1 MVRRVQHV
9 GRSLRLDPHFRRDI
23 LDPQRARTFA
33 GHHRRLPRHRPRVAT
48 MTADTSTEALLQEIA
63 GLFAR
68 RGREMYA
75 GEPITQTDHALQAAL
90 LAEENGADAALVTAA
105 FLHDVGHLLHDL
117 DEDCAEVGIDDKHEA
132 LGAEWLAQHF
142 GFEVVEPVRLHVAA
156 KRYLCAVDQE
166 YYDRLSDASR
176 LSLRLQGGPFTLT
189 QARKFEQHPC
199 FAAAIKLR
207 RWDEEAKIPQRPTPP
222 LEQYLGYARTVI
234 SPQDRAGEA
243 TS

>member
-1 MVRRVQHV
+1 MISDA
-9 GRSLRLDPHFRRDI
+9 RSD
-23 LDPQRARTFA
+23 
-33 GHHRRLPRHRPRVAT
+33 
-48 MTADTSTEALLQEIA
+48 ALIQEIA
-63 GLFAR
+63 ELFAR

-75 GEPITQTDHALQAAL
+75 GEPVTQTEHALQAAFQ
-90 LAEENGADAALVTAA
+90 AEQSGADAALITAA
-105 FLHDVGHLLHDL
+105 LLHDVGHLLHDL
-117 DEDCAEVGIDDKHEA
+117 DEDCAEEGIDDKHEA
-132 LGAEWLAQHF
+132 LGAEWLSQHF

-156 KRYLCAVDQE
+156 KQYLCAVDQE

-176 LSLRLQGGPFTLT
+176 LSLRLQGGPFTPT
-189 QARKFEQHPC
+189 QACKFEEHPS

-207 RWDEEAKIPQRPTPP
+207 RWDEEAKIPQLPTPP